1 MTDTP
6 SVMRGRCHQ
15 YVNGQTSV
23 SHAPIS
29 SSANHTNQ
37 QNGERGDGGGG
48 GWGGGER
55 ERENRYEQYSPTAVQ

>member
-48 GWGGGER
+48 ERER
-55 ERENRYEQYSPTAVQ
+55 ERENIYEQYSPTAVQ